1 MLRRLGRIK
10 KIGQLKQE
18 KQSPQNNQQPSKTP
32 DDNLSSDLNI
42 NITNLRSIYDNCSD
56 VVFRSFLIEGKEK
69 AVLLYIDG
77 LSNVE
82 ELNDNVLT
90 PLMKVSGKETS
101 KQPTEQDANQ
111 QSSFT
116 SKIEKKISVANI
128 KEVQTYT
135 DVINQISSGNP
146 VILID
151 QENHGFS
158 VALAKW
164 EKRAIEEPAAESVIR
179 GPREGFIESI
189 GVNIALL
196 RRKIRSPKLKME
208 EMELGSLTKTS
219 VALAYIVGVAD
230 QTLIDE
236 AKSRLNRID
245 IDGVLESEYIEEFIE
260 DNPYS
265 PFPQILNSERVD
277 VISSYLLEGHVAILV
292 DGTPFVLV
300 APTTFYSLMQA
311 SEDYYQRPLL
321 STAIRWLRYLF
332 IVMSLLLPSLY
343 VAVLTY
349 HHEMVPTTLLI
360 NMAAAR
366 EPIPF
371 PALIEALLMEI
382 MFEALREAGLRLP
395 KQIGAAVSIVG
406 ALVIGQ
412 AAVEAGIVSAPM
424 VMVVAVTG
432 IASFSIPRYNAG
444 MALRMLRF
452 PMLIL
457 AGSLGLL
464 GIILGVI
471 AIVTHLCTLRSFG
484 VPYLYPMAPMKARDM
499 KDVMMRLPRWA
510 NTSRPHL
517 TGDYNKQREAPGQK
531 PDPTKGGE

>member
-1 MLRRLGRIK
+1 MRRNWRKIKNLEQLIK
-10 KIGQLKQE
+10 KNELTQSQE
-18 KQSPQNNQQPSKTP
+18 TKQSNLQNA
-32 DDNLSSDLNI
+32 LASDLDE
-42 NITNLRSIYDNCSD
+42 NITALRSIYENCSD
-56 VVFRSFLIEGKEK
+56 VVFRSFLIEGKDK
-69 AVLLYIDG
+69 AVLLYIEG
-77 LSNVE
+77 LSNIE
-82 ELNDNVLT
+82 ELNDNVLI
-90 PLMKVSGKETS
+90 PLMKKSE
-101 KQPTEQDANQ
+101 EQ
-111 QSSFT
+111 QSNKQTDQQSDSSTSF
-116 SKIEKKISVANI
+116 SEKKISVSNI
-128 KEVQTYT
+128 KEVQSFS

-151 QENHGFS
+151 QKDRGFS

-164 EKRAIEEPAAESVIR
+164 EKRAIEEPSAESVVR

-208 EMELGSLTKTS
+208 EMELGCLTKTS
-219 VALAYIVGVAD
+219 VVLSYIDGVAE

-236 AKSRLNRID
+236 AKNRLNRID
-245 IDGVLESEYIEEFIE
+245 IDGILESSYIEEFIE

-265 PFPQILNSERVD
+265 PFPQVLNSERVD

-300 APTTFYSLMQA
+300 VPTTFYSLMQA
-311 SEDYYQRPLL
+311 SEDYYQRPML

-343 VAVLTY
+343 VAILTY

-360 NMAAAR
+360 SMAASR

-371 PALIEALLMEI
+371 PALVEAFLMEV

-424 VMVVAVTG
+424 VMVVALTG
-432 IASFSIPRYNAG
+432 IASFSVPRYNAG

-457 AGSLGLL
+457 AGILGLL
-464 GIILGVI
+464 GIMLGII

-484 VPYLYPMAPMKARDM
+484 VPYLSPMAPMKARDM
-499 KDVMMRLPRWA
+499 KDVMVRLPRWA
-510 NTSRPHL
+510 HTSRPHL
-517 TGDYNKQREAPGQK
+517 TGDYNKYREAPDQK